1 MRDLVY
7 EYNGVIYKTKKEAP
21 EGATVKLVDS
31 PKDRA
36 VYDAS
41 RIERLRHKLHTAWAS
56 ATE

>member
-7 EYNGVIYKTKKEAP
+7 EANGATYKTLKEAP
-21 EGATVKLVDS
+21 KGATVKLVDS

-41 RIERLRHKLHTAWAS
+41 RIERLRHKLHTAWTG

>member
-7 EYNGVIYKTKKEAP
+7 EANGVTYKTLKEAP
-21 EGATVKLVDS
+21 KGATVKLVDS
-31 PKDRA
+31 PKNKA

-41 RIERLRHKLHTAWAS
+41 RIERLRHKLHTAWAG

>member
-7 EYNGVIYKTKKEAP
+7 ETNGVTYKTLKEAP
-21 EGATVKLVDS
+21 KGATVKLVDS
-31 PKDRA
+31 PKNKA

-41 RIERLRHKLHTAWAS
+41 RIERLRHKLHTTWVG